1 VSTLSAPIRPKNAPN
16 CRLAT
21 FRPQDTIKDAELDTP
36 EAVIGELLSTGV
48 AAAAAMQQH
57 GKLPMQQ
64 GFFEVQDLE
73 PGDASVEEVEFRND
87 GSSGSDGDEEDAK
100 VESEEEDAKAQSE
113 EEDGYGDEGLSWE
126 AVMQAVKGQ
135 QGKAGK

>member
-1 VSTLSAPIRPKNAPN
+1 MPLTSGLT
-16 CRLAT
+16 AT
-21 FRPQDTIKDAELDTP
+21 FRPQNTIKDAELDTP

-57 GKLPMQQ
+57 GKLPMQH

-73 PGDASVEEVEFRND
+73 PGDAFVEEVEFRND
-87 GSSGSDGDEEDAK
+87 ESSGSDGDEEAK

-135 QGKAGK
+135 QGKAGN